1 MGEYERI
8 VIGAG
13 PAGCAVAL
21 RLAAAG
27 QRPLLLERSRAVRP
41 RLCGE
46 FVSAEAAAALAA
58 LGVDVAAL
66 GGRETRHLR
75 LAFGRQCIEAEL
87 PFTAFGL
94 SRAALDAAL
103 QARVQ
108 AAGVPLWR
116 GARAS
121 LREVATARRPHRL
134 CVTLPDGTA
143 AALHTRS
150 LLLACGK
157 TDLAPLQRRPRR
169 APESLSRRRRGP
181 SSACPMATCIRP
193 VRRIRRG
200 CGAWAIRQPS
210 FPRSPATAW
219 PSRCTA
225 PPSLPKSCWPAP
237 APCTITGGCSASCAG
252 RWHARPPCTASAGG
266 SRHGHC

>member
-1 MGEYERI
+1 MGEHERI

-134 CVTLPDGTA
+134 CVTMPDGTA

-169 APESLSRRRRGP
+169 APESLVGLQWHLRLQPEHLHALHGHVEVLLFEHGYGGLQPVEDGRVNLCLLVPPGP
-181 SSACPMATCIRP
+181 PGVHLPALLRALGGECPLLAQRLD
-193 VRRIRRG
+193 
-200 CGAWAIRQPS
+200 GAQGLE
-210 FPRSPATAW
+210 
-219 PSRCTA
+219 TA
-225 PPSLPKSCWPAP
+225 PR
-237 APCTITGGCSASCAG
+237 TIF
-252 RWHARPPCTASAGG
+252 RVP
-266 SRHGHC
+266 